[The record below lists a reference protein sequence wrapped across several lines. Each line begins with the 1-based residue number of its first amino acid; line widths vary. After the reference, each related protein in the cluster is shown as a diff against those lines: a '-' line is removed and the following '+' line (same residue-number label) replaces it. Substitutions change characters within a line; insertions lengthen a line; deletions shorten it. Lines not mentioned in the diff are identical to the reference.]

1 MEIVID
7 KNTIGEAGFNVYLNR
22 ELFATTDSNISI
34 TAGGGSY
41 TDASSL
47 VGGIIGAEGII
58 YLGSKQVRL
67 DGKNKRIVI
76 NDGTTDRVIIGYLG

>member
-7 KNTIGEAGFNVYLNR
+7 KNTASEAGFNVYLNR
-22 ELFATTDSNISI
+22 ELFGTTDSNVSISV
-34 TAGGGSY
+34 GSNF

-58 YLGSKQVRL
+58 YLGSKLFKL
-67 DGKNKRIVI
+67 DGKNRRITI
-76 NDGTTDRVIIGYLG
+76 SDGNTETILIGYA

>member
-7 KNTIGEAGFNVYLNR
+7 KNTASEAGFNVYLNR
-22 ELFATTDSNISI
+22 ELFGTTDPNVSISF
-34 TAGGGSY
+34 GGNF

-58 YLGSKQVRL
+58 YLGSKLFKL
-67 DGKNKRIVI
+67 DGKNRRITI
-76 NDGTTDRVIIGYLG
+76 SDGNTETILIGYA

>member
-1 MEIVID
+1 MEIISDVQ
-7 KNTIGEAGFNVYLNR
+7 TITDAGFNKYLVR
-22 ELFATTDSNISI
+22 TIMPMEASI
-34 TAGGGSY
+34 PMEESRY
-41 TDASSL
+41 TDASNI
-47 VGGIIGAEGII
+47 VGGIIGSEGIL

>member
-7 KNTIGEAGFNVYLNR
+7 KNTASEAGFNVYLNR
-22 ELFATTDSNISI
+22 ELFGTTDSNVSISI
-34 TAGGGSY
+34 GGNI

-58 YLGSKQVRL
+58 YLGSKLFKL
-67 DGKNKRIVI
+67 DGRNRRITI
-76 NDGTTDRVIIGYLG
+76 SDGNTETILIGYA

>member
-7 KNTIGEAGFNVYLNR
+7 KNTLSEAGFNVYLNR
-22 ELFATTDSNISI
+22 ELYSVEGSISLTFGSNQV
-34 TAGGGSY
+34 
-41 TDASSL
+41 DASNL
-47 VGGIIGAEGII
+47 VGGIIGSEGII

-67 DGKNKRIVI
+67 DGKNRRIVI

>member
-7 KNTIGEAGFNVYLNR
+7 KSTLSEAGFNVYLNR
-22 ELFATTDSNISI
+22 ELYSTSEDISI
-34 TAGGGSY
+34 SIGNNQV
-41 TDASSL
+41 DASNL
-47 VGGIIGAEGII
+47 VGGIIGSEGII

>member
-7 KNTIGEAGFNVYLNR
+7 KNTASEAGFNVYLNR
-22 ELFATTDSNISI
+22 ELFGTTDSNVSISF
-34 TAGGGSY
+34 GGNF

-58 YLGSKQVRL
+58 YLGSKLFKL
-67 DGKNKRIVI
+67 DGKNRRITI
-76 NDGTTDRVIIGYLG
+76 SDGNTETILIGYA

>member
-47 VGGIIGAEGII
+47 VGGTIGAGGII
-58 YLGSKQVRL
+58 YLGSKQFKL
-67 DGKNKRIVI
+67 DGSNRRITI
-76 NDGTTDRVIIGYLG
+76 SDGNTETILIGYP